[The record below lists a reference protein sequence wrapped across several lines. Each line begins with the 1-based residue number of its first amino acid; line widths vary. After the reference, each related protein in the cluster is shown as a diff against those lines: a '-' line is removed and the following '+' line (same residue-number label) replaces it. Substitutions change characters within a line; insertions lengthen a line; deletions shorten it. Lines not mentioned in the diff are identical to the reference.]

1 MKKKKNVIYFP
12 QNIHGGQIM
21 KKEILK
27 LAVNSLLAGIFIGMA
42 GTVYLSSSN
51 PVTGAFLFGFGLLTI
66 VCYGFKLYT
75 GAIGYLMVQ
84 GKDFFKYLFDLLII
98 WLGNL
103 AGCFLVGKAIS
114 LSRVSDK
121 VVPKAARLCD
131 IKMADS
137 PASLFILAVFCGIL
151 MFLAVES
158 FRRKEQL
165 HAIVRTVLLFL
176 CVAIFILSGFEHCIA
191 NMYYFSVAGKWSTA
205 AMLNILL
212 MTAGNSAGGFLLP
225 LLADVK
231 KP

>member
-176 CVAIFILSGFEHCIA
+176 CVAIFILSGFEHSIA
-191 NMYYFSVAGKWSTA
+191 GMYYFSAAGMWGWQALA
-205 AMLNILL
+205 ATGI
-212 MTAGNSAGGFLLP
+212 MTLGNALGGMLLP
-225 LLADVK
+225 MADK
-231 KP
+231 IR